1 MKCRRCNKTAHE
13 IGGYL
18 TRVNEKGVPG
28 VWECLPTCG
37 ADLPPDTRVLLAI
50 EGEATHPGGSDND
63 R

>member
-28 VWECLPTCG
+28 VWECRPTCG

-50 EGEATHPGGSDND
+50 EGETAQPGGEE
-63 R
+63 